1 MMRARV
7 GVAFSSG
14 SEQGKESRW
23 GSDGGEKREQQRRL
37 REREASAWRRDAGDT
52 AMAGGAL
59 AEAEGVADAAR

>member
-1 MMRARV
+1 MAMMAPV
-7 GVAFSSG
+7 GRPSHTRRPWAS
-14 SEQGKESRW
+14 K
-23 GSDGGEKREQQRRL
+23 KQRRL